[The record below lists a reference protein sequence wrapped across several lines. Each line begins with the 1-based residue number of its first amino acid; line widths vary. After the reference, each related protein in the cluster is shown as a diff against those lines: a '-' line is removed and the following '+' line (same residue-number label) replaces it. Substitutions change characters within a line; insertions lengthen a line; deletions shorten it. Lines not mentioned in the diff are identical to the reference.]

1 MKKLNKKRLY
11 RTVLILFGFS
21 LTISLVIL
29 ALNQNINFFYTPTE
43 LKGSSL
49 KDKLVGVQKTIR
61 LGGLVKEGT
70 VKKNNDD
77 LGVSFEVTD
86 VENSIKVYYEG
97 ILPDLFREGQ
107 GVVVEGTVSPNLHVF
122 ASEVLAK
129 HDENYMPPEI
139 YKKLNKNI
147 NTIAKTDR

>member
-21 LTISLVIL
+21 FTISLVIL

-43 LKGSSL
+43 LKDSSL
-49 KDKLVGVQKTIR
+49 KDKLVDVQKTIR

-70 VKKNNDD
+70 VKKNNND

-86 VENSIKVYYEG
+86 SQNSIRVYYKG

-107 GVVVEGTVSPNLHVF
+107 GVVVEGTVSPNLNVF

-139 YKKLNKNI
+139 YKKLKKNI